1 MTIRTEAL
9 AKRIIQGAE
18 SLAAFAEKLSDEEWN
33 AIVPPDGRRVGV
45 IIHHVASVYPIEIQL
60 AQQVA
65 AGNGIAGITWG
76 AVAEMNAKH
85 AHDFAA
91 VGKHETV
98 ELLKRNSRA
107 AAEAVAAMTDEQ
119 LDRAMPV
126 SLNADAPLTAQFVI
140 EDHPLRHSWHHLAK
154 IKSALQAQPRPAKAG

>member
-1 MTIRTEAL
+1 MTVRTEAL
-9 AKRIIQGAE
+9 AKRIIQGGE
-18 SLAAFAEKLSDEEWN
+18 SLAAFADKLSEEEWN
-33 AIVPPDGRRVGV
+33 TIVQPDGRRAGV
-45 IIHHVASVYPIEIQL
+45 IVHHVASVYPIEIQL

-65 AGNGIAGITWG
+65 AGNAIADITWG

-85 AHDFAA
+85 ANDFAA

-107 AAEAVAAMTDEQ
+107 AAEAVAALTDEQ

-126 SLNADAPLTAQFVI
+126 SLNGDAPLTAQFVI
-140 EDHPLRHSWHHLAK
+140 EDHALRHSWHHLGK
-154 IKSALQAQPRPAKAG
+154 IKSALETKTAKAS